1 MLLILIF
8 ETSEMLVIV
17 RSENPNIVAQSLSH
31 VWLFATLWMAAQKGR
46 KCPPPSP
53 GVHSDSYIS
62 SRWCHPTTSSSVVPF
77 SSHLQSFSASG
88 SFQWVSFSH
97 QVSKILALQLQHQSF
112 PWIFGVGPLQVGL
125 VGPLA
130 VNIQGWSSPG
140 WLVGPLA
147 VNIQGW
153 SPPGWAGLSPCSEY
167 SGLAPSRMAGWTPS
181 REYSGLAPSRVAGWT
196 PAVQGLW
203 GSSSTTAAKCPSF
216 GAQPPLWSN
225 SHIRA

>member
-77 SSHLQSFSASG
+77 SSHLQSFLASG

-112 PWIFGVGPLQVGL
+112 PWIFGVGPLQG
-125 VGPLA
+125 G
-130 VNIQGWSSPG
+130 
-140 WLVGPLA
+140 LVGPLA

-153 SPPGWAGLSPCSEY
+153 SPPGWLVGPLQSRGSEALPAPQLPSVHPSVLSLPYGPTRISVRNY
-167 SGLAPSRMAGWTPS
+167 W
-181 REYSGLAPSRVAGWT
+181 
-196 PAVQGLW
+196 
-203 GSSSTTAAKCPSF
+203 KNHSF
-216 GAQPPLWSN
+216 DYMDLCQQSN
-225 SHIRA
+225 VSAF